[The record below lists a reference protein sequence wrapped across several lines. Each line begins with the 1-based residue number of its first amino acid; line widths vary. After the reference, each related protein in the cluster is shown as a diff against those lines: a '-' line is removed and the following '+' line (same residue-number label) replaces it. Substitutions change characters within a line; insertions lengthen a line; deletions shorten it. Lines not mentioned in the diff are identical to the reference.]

1 MSTAVQK
8 IELSITINGRDQ
20 TLDVTPGQ
28 RLSDALRRA
37 GYLGV
42 KVGCNTG
49 DCGTCTVLLDGQ
61 PILACLMLAAQA
73 QGAALTTIEGL
84 ARGPKLHPIQEA
96 FLDEGAVQCGFCT
109 PAMVL
114 SGVALLEA
122 NPDPSEAQARECL
135 SATLCR
141 CTGYEAPVRA
151 ILTAARRMKD
161 AK

>member
-1 MSTAVQK
+1 MSAM
-8 IELSITINGRDQ
+8 ETIALNLTVNGRAQ
-20 TLDVTPGQ
+20 AWAVAPGE

-42 KVGCNTG
+42 KVGCSTG
-49 DCGTCTVLLDGQ
+49 DCGTGTVLRHGK

-73 QGAALTTIEGL
+73 QGAELITVEGL

-96 FLDEGAVQCGFCT
+96 FLDEGAVQCGFCS
-109 PAMVL
+109 PAMIL
-114 SGVALLEA
+114 SGAALLAE

-151 ILTAARRMKD
+151 ILSAAQRMKGE
-161 AK
+161 K